1 LLVAREAA
9 FRHAE
14 GRPLREAV
22 VNEIERARE
31 EKTSARIYA
40 PVPLDELDELPK
52 RSRFLLAPYELAH
65 LSDLIATPFPG
76 CREAAAAFYPLRAR
90 LRILHRVRSELSAA
104 LDLAAAKTSRTL
116 DAVSRD
122 RATLKDPEEFR
133 RWADLLLAH
142 PDAERGPDGADR
154 GAHVVVPDDYGD
166 GEPLA
171 IPVDVSMNLINNA
184 QAYYRRA
191 QRAERSALKTR
202 LRRQALVSRID
213 KIASLAADVSLVED
227 LSTAKRL
234 ARRAEEEGAEVK
246 SKRWQEPEADFGESG
261 QGSILRVADP
271 IDETESGADETP
283 KRKVAAG
290 VSTYVSS
297 DGYEILVGRNA
308 SANDRLT
315 HRIAA
320 PCDWWLHAEGPGSHI
335 VVRNPTRQ
343 QDPPQDTLDEAASLA
358 AYFSTA
364 RGATKVNVRFTQV
377 RHLRRPK
384 GSSPGRVILRLT
396 QTLLAEPLS
405 PKKLFAEQ
413 RPSREDTDNEPPTR
427 LD

>member
-1 LLVAREAA
+1 MVAREAA

-14 GRPLREAV
+14 GRPLRKAV
-22 VNEIERARE
+22 VDEIERAKE

-40 PVPLDELDELPK
+40 TVPLDELDDLPK
-52 RSRFLLAPYELAH
+52 RSEFFLAPYDLAH
-65 LSDLIATPFPG
+65 LNGLVATHYRG

-90 LRILHRVRSELSAA
+90 LRILQRVRRELTAA
-104 LDLAAAKTSRTL
+104 LDLAAARTSRAL

-122 RATLKDPEEFR
+122 HATLKDPEQFR

-142 PDAERGPDGADR
+142 PGAERVLDGADR

-171 IPVDVSMNLINNA
+171 IPIDGSMNLIDNA

-202 LRRQALVSRID
+202 QRRQALESRASRI
-213 KIASLAADVSLVED
+213 AALAADASRVAN
-227 LSTAKRL
+227 LSMANRL
-234 ARRAEEEGAEVK
+234 ARGAGGEGAEVK
-246 SKRWQEPEADFGESG
+246 SERWQEPEADFGDSG
-261 QGSILRVADP
+261 RPSILRVADP
-271 IDETESGADETP
+271 IEKVDEAADETP
-283 KRKVAAG
+283 RRKIAAG
-290 VSTYVSS
+290 VSTYISS

-320 PCDWWLHAEGPGSHI
+320 PHDWWLHAEGPGSHV
-335 VVRNPTRQ
+335 VVRNPTRR

-405 PKKLFAEQ
+405 PKKLFTDP
-413 RPSREDTDNEPPTR
+413 RPSEEDENFEPPNR
-427 LD
+427 QE